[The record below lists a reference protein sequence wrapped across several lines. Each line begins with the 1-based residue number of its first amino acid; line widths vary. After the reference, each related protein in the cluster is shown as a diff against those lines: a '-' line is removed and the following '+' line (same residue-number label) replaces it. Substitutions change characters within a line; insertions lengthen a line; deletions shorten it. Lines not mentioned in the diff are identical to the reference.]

1 MGSRFCR
8 PGASALRGTFLAS
21 LLAAVV
27 GGCGSA
33 SPTPGPIV
41 FAAVPD
47 DEFGARLFVMDA
59 DGDHLRRLETEPAG
73 SPQWSPDGSL
83 IASSSAGAD
92 DCGLEVCD
100 QIWITEP
107 TGDSRRLTSSSER
120 SEGAQW
126 SPDGERLAYIQ
137 WGESA
142 TREIETAIYV
152 IEVDGTNPRL
162 VADGLG
168 QDDSAQW
175 TPDGERIVFWSDR
188 HSSEEGIGGDL
199 YIVSADGSGERRLSA
214 SADVDS
220 YDLSADG
227 ERIVFSSDRTGNGD
241 LYIMELETSELTQLT
256 SSPREESSPVW
267 SPNDKWIA
275 FEVGISPGLA
285 IISADGKQQTSS
297 PQLTGPTQSI
307 VGRQT
312 ASRSSSR
319 EGSTSYG

>member
-1 MGSRFCR
+1 
-8 PGASALRGTFLAS
+8 
-21 LLAAVV
+21 
-27 GGCGSA
+27 
-33 SPTPGPIV
+33 
-41 FAAVPD
+41 
-47 DEFGARLFVMDA
+47 MDA

-126 SPDGERLAYIQ
+126 SPDGERIAYIQ
-137 WGESA
+137 WEESA

-285 IISADGKQQTSS
+285 IISADGKQQT
-297 PQLTGPTQSI
+297 QLTAIDWADTINSWSPDGKQI
-307 VGRQT
+307 VFTRGFHQLWIVDVENGDAHRIQGSFSNFVGVDWT
-312 ASRSSSR
+312 HASS
-319 EGSTSYG
+319 